1 MAAETKSERIAATIR
16 GFRQADVLSVTRIL
30 GEAPEA
36 ANWPEESYRDAL
48 TWPGVVAFVSEVDG
62 KVTGLILGRCVAEEA
77 EILNFAVVPSARRR
91 GEGRALLTAALEEF
105 RSRGVSRVF
114 LEVRESNEAG
124 IAFYAKHGF
133 LKKGRRVS
141 YYREPEEAAVV
152 MEKKLTP

>member
-1 MAAETKSERIAATIR
+1 MAAETKSEQGAATIR
-16 GFRQADVLSVTRIL
+16 AFRQADALAATRIL

-36 ANWPEESYRDAL
+36 ANWPEESYREAL

-62 KVTGLILGRCVAEEA
+62 KVTGLILGRCVADEA
-77 EILNFAVVPSARRR
+77 EILNLAVVPPARGR
-91 GEGRALLTAALEEF
+91 GEGGAMLKAALEEF

-114 LEVRESNEAG
+114 LEVRESNEIG
-124 IAFYAKHGF
+124 IAFYTKHGF
-133 LKKGRRVS
+133 LKTGRRAG